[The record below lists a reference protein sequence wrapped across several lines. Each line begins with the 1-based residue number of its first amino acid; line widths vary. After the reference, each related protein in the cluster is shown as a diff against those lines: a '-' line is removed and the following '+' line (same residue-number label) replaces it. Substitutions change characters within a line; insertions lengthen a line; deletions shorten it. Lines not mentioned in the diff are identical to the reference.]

1 MSRDERCF
9 FFSPRPNSLVPAPP
23 CSIRCSLDQPQAPTG
38 VPGEGSRGPWTASQ
52 RFKGLQ
58 RAVVLMA
65 WQNPTQQC
73 NKAGQTGCFWMRLW
87 IRYVIDN
94 VSRIMWHLVPSSC
107 RGRKL
112 IKVTACIFS
121 AITGIWVT
129 IEYNPKA
136 PPFQGMFLGAAT
148 PSQLQCTAHATTVST
163 ATELDSLPRDM
174 KFSHLI

>member
-1 MSRDERCF
+1 MRMAYAVTNYELLREDKTTRAGILEEAKITQRWLLVRTMSRDERCF

-23 CSIRCSLDQPQAPTG
+23 CSRRCSLDQPQAPTG

-94 VSRIMWHLVPSSC
+94 VSRIMWRLVPSSC

-112 IKVTACIFS
+112 IRFLPVFF
-121 AITGIWVT
+121 
-129 IEYNPKA
+129 
-136 PPFQGMFLGAAT
+136 PP
-148 PSQLQCTAHATTVST
+148 
-163 ATELDSLPRDM
+163 
-174 KFSHLI
+174 